1 MTVFVNRIEKL
12 QAIHDYVLV
21 TDMVF
26 DERRT
31 TAGIIILND
40 DGKSAGIRPRWA
52 RAFSVGPD
60 QHDIKVGDWV
70 CVDHGRW
77 TRGVT
82 IETQDGTQVIRRIDP
97 NDVLLISDQQPNDET
112 LSDKV

>member
-1 MTVFVNRIEKL
+1 MSIFVNRIEKIK
-12 QAIHDYVLV
+12 AIHDYVLV
-21 TDMVF
+21 ADMPF
-26 DERRT
+26 EERRT
-31 TAGIIILND
+31 RAGIVLMND

-52 RAFSVGPD
+52 KVFSVGPD

-70 CVDHGRW
+70 CVSHGRW

-82 IETQDGTQVIRRIDP
+82 IETQDGTHVIRRIDP
-97 NDVLLISDQQPNDET
+97 NDVLLMSDIQPNDET